1 MPRQAEHAR
10 VAAVVLN
17 WNQAELTLKC
27 VRALVEDGVDAAEV
41 VLVDNGSEPGE
52 ADRLRA
58 DVPPDVAVLALP
70 KNIGYARASNA
81 GAAARPDAESYLFV
95 NNDAFV
101 HVPGSTHRL
110 LSALERDGTGI
121 AVPRLLNEDLTVQP
135 SVVPLRSP
143 AIALV
148 LASGMSR
155 FMPNRWQPHW
165 STHWD
170 HGRSRHV
177 DAAAGTVTAIRGDL
191 WRALGG
197 YAERELMFSEDI
209 DLCWR
214 ARKRGAR
221 TWFEHDAAFVHLG
234 DASGYARTDARRA
247 QLVAASDASMIRDEL
262 GPVASAATIGVLA
275 AGYAVRYA
283 AFKAAR
289 RPRAAETARA
299 SLRGYLT
306 RG

>member
-1 MPRQAEHAR
+1 MPPPAELTR

-17 WNQAELTLKC
+17 WNQAELTVKC
-27 VRALVEDGVDAAEV
+27 VRALVEDGLDPADV

-52 ADRLRA
+52 PDRLRA
-58 DVPPDVAVLALP
+58 DVPAGVEVLALP
-70 KNIGYARASNA
+70 ENIGYARASNA
-81 GAAARPDAESYLFV
+81 GAAARPEAAAYLFV

-101 HVPGSTHRL
+101 HARGSTRRL
-110 LSALERDGTGI
+110 LSALKEAGTGI
-121 AVPRLLNEDLTVQP
+121 AVPRLLNEDLTLQR

-148 LASGMSR
+148 LASGLSR
-155 FMPNRWQPHW
+155 LVPNRWQPHW

-177 DAAAGTVTAIRGDL
+177 DAAAGTVTAIRGEL
-191 WRALGG
+191 WRDLGG

-214 ARKRGAR
+214 ARKRGFR
-221 TWFEHDAAFVHLG
+221 TWFEHDAVFVHLG

-247 QLVAASDASMIRDEL
+247 ELVAESDASMIRDEL
-262 GPVASAATIGVLA
+262 GAVASAATIAVLA
-275 AGYAVRYA
+275 TGYAVRFA

-289 RPRAAETARA
+289 RPRAADTARA
-299 SLRGYLT
+299 SLRGYLK